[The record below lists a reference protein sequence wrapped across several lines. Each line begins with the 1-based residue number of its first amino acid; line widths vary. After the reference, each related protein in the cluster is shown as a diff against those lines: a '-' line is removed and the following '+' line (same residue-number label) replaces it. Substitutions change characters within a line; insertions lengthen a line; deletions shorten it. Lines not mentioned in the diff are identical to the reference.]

1 VSIKTRTSR
10 KAFLAGVSLIVAGGV
25 AGTFLSMGWLL
36 AILVGIVGLLLS
48 LRLQQTQIVKERQL
62 SHTTDTLLK
71 Q

>member
-1 VSIKTRTSR
+1 
-10 KAFLAGVSLIVAGGV
+10 
-25 AGTFLSMGWLL
+25 MGWLL